1 MSGVR
6 REATTLAQLCA
17 DLGPRLLDVAVA
29 PAGVD
34 VEIADIAFH
43 DALDRREEGA
53 LAGHLLL
60 AVGVATEVAELE
72 AAVRG
77 AGEVSA
83 AAVAVRGTAEG
94 AARAAAQGLARGSAE
109 GLARGAAEGAARA
122 ADLPPRVLA
131 AAEEAGVAVLTIM
144 PGVAWGDLF
153 ELLRASV
160 AAERGADPAG
170 LGRAGLGDLFAL
182 ADATA
187 SLAGGP
193 VTIEDPQS
201 RVLAFSGGQGID
213 QGRMATILDRRVPEH
228 WMRQL
233 RQRGILDRLLTSED
247 VLRVSLEGTEPRRAI
262 AIRAGGA
269 MLGSIWLAGADD
281 ALGDH
286 ADDALQRAAKVA
298 AVHLLRQRT
307 TDDLERRLRGRALAA
322 LLRGDGP
329 AEFALRQV
337 GLPGEGG
344 LVVLAIAVEGAEA
357 GERLVDLVT
366 MHLQA
371 YRRHAVATLDGPRV
385 YVLAGAR
392 GGDDRAA
399 LRQIAA
405 DSLERARHA
414 LGVELRAGLG
424 DHVATAEQVP
434 DSRRSAER
442 ALELGGGG
450 GAGGGRVVLS
460 EAVHGRALLADVET
474 FVAGWSA
481 TLSPE
486 LRALI
491 DHDRTHGTDY
501 VRTLRAYLDALGS
514 GTLAARRLHVHVNTV
529 RYRMRRVGEITG
541 VDLTRGDARLALELE
556 LRGLGPGAGLDR
568 QSEP

>member
-17 DLGPRLLDVAVA
+17 DLGPRLLDAAVA

-34 VEIADIAFH
+34 VEVADVAFH
-43 DALDRREEGA
+43 DALDRGEHGA
-53 LAGHLLL
+53 LAGRLLL
-60 AVGVATEVAELE
+60 AVGVAPGDPALE
-72 AAVRG
+72 GLVRA
-77 AGEVSA
+77 AGEARA
-83 AAVAVRGTAEG
+83 AAVAVRVAAAG
-94 AARAAAQGLARGSAE
+94 AAPAG
-109 GLARGAAEGAARA
+109 

-131 AAEEAGVAVLTIM
+131 AAEEAGVALLTVA
-144 PGVAWGDLF
+144 PGVAWGDLY

-160 AAERGADPAG
+160 AAERGHDPRG

-193 VTIEDPQS
+193 VTIEDLQS
-201 RVLAFSGGQGID
+201 RVLAFSGGQSID

-233 RQRGILDRLLTSED
+233 RQQGVLDRLLTSEE

-281 ALGDH
+281 ALGAH

-337 GLPGEGG
+337 GLPAEDG
-344 LVVLAIAVEGAEA
+344 LVVLAIAVERADV

-371 YRRHAVATLDGPRV
+371 YRRHAVATLDDRRV
-385 YVLAGAR
+385 YVLAGSR
-392 GGDDRAA
+392 GGEDRAA

-405 DSLERARHA
+405 DSLDRAGHA
-414 LGVELRAGLG
+414 LGVELHGGLG
-424 DHVATAEQVP
+424 DHVAAAAQVP
-434 DSRRSAER
+434 DARRSAER
-442 ALELGGGG
+442 ALELGT
-450 GAGGGRVVLS
+450 GAAGRVVVS
-460 EAVHGRALLADVET
+460 EEIHGRALLADVEA

-486 LRALI
+486 LGRLI
-491 DHDRTHGTDY
+491 DHDRQHGTGY
-501 VRTLRAYLDALGS
+501 VQTLRGYLDSLGS

-529 RYRMRRVGEITG
+529 RYRMRRIGEITG
-541 VDLTRGDARLALELE
+541 VDLADGDARLALELE
-556 LRGLGPGAGLDR
+556 LRGLDRRSGLDR
-568 QSEP
+568 GSGLDPGSGLDRKPEA